1 MQLLILILH
10 NSGHM
15 DKALALM
22 MESGIHGGSLLD
34 CEGVLQ
40 AMSHN
45 SVEPP
50 PIFGSLRQYLNPER
64 GEMNKILISAVED
77 GQVDIDE
84 WNVINSRTN
93 DYRDYYLKLSL
104 ADKTNGQVHDGR
116 DLQNNEHF
124 IGVVIGN
131 DCGSADDE
139 NYEKN

>member
-10 NSGHM
+10 NSRHM

-77 GQVDIDE
+77 GQVDTVKKIVNE
-84 WNVINSRTN
+84 VTGGLNKANTGIMMT
-93 DYRDYYLKLSL
+93 LPILTIEGL
-104 ADKTNGQVHDGR
+104 AK
-116 DLQNNEHF
+116 
-124 IGVVIGN
+124 
-131 DCGSADDE
+131 
-139 NYEKN
+139 

>member
-10 NSGHM
+10 NSRHM

-77 GQVDIDE
+77 GQVDTVKKIVNEVTGGLDKANTGIMMTLPILTIE
-84 WNVINSRTN
+84 G
-93 DYRDYYLKLSL
+93 L
-104 ADKTNGQVHDGR
+104 AK
-116 DLQNNEHF
+116 
-124 IGVVIGN
+124 
-131 DCGSADDE
+131 
-139 NYEKN
+139 

>member
-10 NSGHM
+10 NSRHM

-22 MESGIHGGSLLD
+22 LEAGIHGGSLLD

-64 GEMNKILISAVED
+64 GGMNKILISAIED
-77 GQVDIDE
+77 GQVDTVKKIVNEVTGGLDKANTGIMMTLPILTIE
-84 WNVINSRTN
+84 G
-93 DYRDYYLKLSL
+93 L
-104 ADKTNGQVHDGR
+104 AK
-116 DLQNNEHF
+116 
-124 IGVVIGN
+124 
-131 DCGSADDE
+131 
-139 NYEKN
+139 

>member
-10 NSGHM
+10 NSRHL
-15 DKALALM
+15 DETLALM

-64 GEMNKILISAVED
+64 GAMNKILISALEE
-77 GQVDIDE
+77 GQVDTVKKIVNEVTGGLDKANTGILMTLPILTIE
-84 WNVINSRTN
+84 G
-93 DYRDYYLKLSL
+93 L
-104 ADKTNGQVHDGR
+104 AK
-116 DLQNNEHF
+116 
-124 IGVVIGN
+124 
-131 DCGSADDE
+131 
-139 NYEKN
+139 